1 VDWFAQN
8 YHHLLFT
15 DFGGFA
21 FVLVLYLVL
30 GIFEITF
37 PAEPGQAFSGRITN
51 VVVTGMFLGFGGLL
65 TKWSINALGAG
76 PRRLLDHGILV
87 SVAILIA
94 YGFVSDLFFYWY
106 HRAQH
111 RIDFLWPIHEL
122 HHTDGA
128 LNATTSLRTF
138 WLEAPIQSLI
148 VALPATY
155 IIGLDHRAAFVL
167 PALFTGW
174 LYFTHANWRLGL
186 GFLTPL
192 ICGPQLHRIHHSNLS
207 EHQNK
212 NFAQY
217 FPVIDMMFGTYY
229 APRRGEFPT
238 TGIPNRTAPASWA
251 EMTVGPF
258 LAWTAAIDT
267 RLSSEPAVAAKP
279 APKPAAVS
287 KPQPRAS
294 RQRRR
299 AR

>member
-1 VDWFAQN
+1 MDWFAQN

-30 GIFEITF
+30 GIFEIAF
-37 PAEPGQAFSGRITN
+37 PAEPGQTFSGRITN
-51 VVVTGMFLGFGGLL
+51 VIVTGIFLGLGGYL
-65 TKWSINALGAG
+65 TKLSISALGAG
-76 PRRLLDHGILV
+76 PRHLVDHGILV
-87 SVAILIA
+87 SAAILIG
-94 YGFVSDLFFYWY
+94 YGFTSDLFFYWY

-111 RIDFLWPIHEL
+111 KIDFLWPIHEL
-122 HHTDGA
+122 HHTETA

-138 WLEAPIQSLI
+138 WLEAPLQSLI
-148 VALPATY
+148 IALPATY

-174 LYFTHANWRLGL
+174 LYFTHANWRLSL
-186 GFLTPL
+186 GPLTPL
-192 ICGPQLHRIHHSNLS
+192 ICGPQLHRIHHSNLG

-217 FPVIDMMFGTYY
+217 FPFIDMMFGTYY

-238 TGIPNRTAPASWA
+238 TGIPNRTAPASPA
-251 EMTVGPF
+251 EITIGPL
-258 LAWTAAIDT
+258 LAWTAAVDA
-267 RLSSEPAVAAKP
+267 RLSSQDSVLVKP
-279 APKPAAVS
+279 APKAAS
-287 KPQPRAS
+287 KPRPQAS

>member
-1 VDWFAQN
+1 MDWFAQN

-30 GIFEITF
+30 GIAEIAF
-37 PAEPGQAFSGRITN
+37 PAEPGQVFSGRITN
-51 VVVTGMFLGFGGLL
+51 VIVTGMFLGLGGFL
-65 TKWSINALGAG
+65 TKWSLNALGAG
-76 PRRLLDHGILV
+76 PRHLVDHGVLV
-87 SVAILIA
+87 SVAILIG
-94 YGFVSDLFFYWY
+94 YGFLSDLLFYWY

-122 HHTDGA
+122 HHTDTA

-138 WLEAPIQSLI
+138 WLEAPLQGLI
-148 VALPATY
+148 VALPATF
-155 IIGLDHRAAFVL
+155 IVGLDHRAAFIL

-174 LYFTHANWRLGL
+174 LYFTHANWRLSL
-186 GFLTPL
+186 GFLTPFV
-192 ICGPQLHRIHHSNLS
+192 CGPQLHRIHHSNCV

-217 FPVIDMMFGTYY
+217 FPFIDMIFGTYY

-238 TGIPNRTAPASWA
+238 TGIPSRTAPASLS
-251 EMTVGPF
+251 EITVGPF
-258 LAWTAAIDT
+258 LAWTAAIDA
-267 RLSSEPAVAAKP
+267 RLSGDDAAVAKP
-279 APKPAAVS
+279 ALKPVASFRSRSKAA
-287 KPQPRAS
+287 